1 MGQGCSEPGIQI
13 PITGHADT
21 GLTICIA
28 AALTLLFLGG
38 HHGLRQIVA
47 VLAAQDAAALAVF
60 PEEAFAA
67 DLGPVGIVPDPVD
80 QNDFSVRFFA
90 HFDILLGCDPSPG
103 KSGNDKSPVVKVSH
117 HRAM

>member
-1 MGQGCSEPGIQI
+1 MGPGCSEPGIQI
-13 PITGHADT
+13 PIAGHADT
-21 GLTICIA
+21 GLAICIA

-38 HHGLRQIVA
+38 HHSLRQIVA
-47 VLAAQDAAALAVF
+47 VLAAQNAAAFAVF

-67 DLGPVGIVPDPVD
+67 ALGPVGIVPDSVD

-90 HFDILLGCDPSPG
+90 HFHVLLGCDLSPG